1 MFGKEFQKQ
10 REVSG
15 RGRFNQALF
24 NLGKFINRRRG
35 SDNVRDMAA
44 YNPDT
49 RVTVPGSLPSNY
61 KSTEAEQ
68 FRKADMYNRA
78 TKDRTDLGTGVDGIN
93 LEPTSNRNVVQ
104 YGPGRR
110 AGDFLE
116 RFVGNRFDQNQL
128 LGYNQALMGQEGAF
142 AAERNRQNLETTLAF
157 DRDSPTKQQERQLKA
172 KTGEAL
178 LAEAV
183 AKQATS
189 AAQIGGLGTART
201 FGRGS
206 TSIT

>member
-1 MFGKEFQKQ
+1 MSKNQ
-10 REVSG
+10 SG
-15 RGRFNQALF
+15 RSGFNQALF
-24 NLGKFINRRRG
+24 GLNKFVNREILGKK
-35 SDNVRDMAA
+35 DTKYMKE
-44 YNPDT
+44 YNP
-49 RVTVPGSLPSNY
+49 TVGVMYGQLPSDY
-61 KSTEAEQ
+61 KGTEQRVFKEA
-68 FRKADMYNRA
+68 ADFNKR
-78 TKDRTDLGTGVDGIN
+78 TKGRTDLDLN
-93 LEPTSNRNVVQ
+93 LDTSRGPKADVQ

-110 AGDFLE
+110 AIDFLE
-116 RFVGNRFDQNQL
+116 RFAGDQLYQNQL
-128 LGYNQALMGQEGAF
+128 AGFNQSLLNQQMAS

-157 DRDSPTKQQERQLKA
+157 DRDSPTKQQERQFKA
-172 KTGEAL
+172 KYGEAL